1 MKKKIKSN
9 IGLLLKILIGMCI
22 ILPVIM
28 AVLFSFQPNSEI
40 DTVPLTL
47 FTKNP
52 TLENY
57 KYVLENIPVLTY
69 LKNTIIMLI
78 IAIPCQI
85 IFASLAA
92 YGFSFFDFP
101 FKNAL
106 FTIFLAVMMIPG
118 DVVII
123 SNYTTVQNMGLMDT
137 YLGMTIIYLVNVS
150 AMFMLRQH
158 MLSMPKALHE
168 AAKIDGCGDMKYFFS
183 VVLPMSKS
191 IIAAQVLSSFMGVY
205 NAYFWQL
212 LVTQTDEMR
221 TVQTGVANLMTSGSS
236 YYGWVLAG
244 AVLSMIIPI
253 IVYTVGLDKIV
264 EGMAAGAVKS

>member
-9 IGLLLKILIGMCI
+9 IGLFLKLLIGICI
-22 ILPVIM
+22 IIPVIM
-28 AVLFSFQPNSEI
+28 AVLFSFQSNSEI
-40 DTVPLTL
+40 NTLPLNV
-47 FTKNP
+47 FAENP

-57 KYVLENIPVLTY
+57 KYVIENIPIFTY
-69 LKNTIIMLI
+69 LKNTIIMLLI
-78 IAIPCQI
+78 CIPCQI
-85 IFASLAA
+85 IFGSLAA

-106 FTIFLAVMMIPG
+106 FTIFLTVMMIPG
-118 DVVII
+118 EVIII

-137 YLGMTIIYLVNVS
+137 YLGMTITSLFNVS

-168 AAKIDGCGDMKYFFS
+168 AAKIDGCGDMKYLFS

-191 IIAAQVLSSFMGVY
+191 IIAAQVLNGFIGIY
-205 NAYFWQL
+205 NSYFWPL
-212 LVTQTDEMR
+212 LVTQTAEMR
-221 TVQTGVANLMTSGSS
+221 TIQTGLAQLMLSGDS

-244 AVLSMIIPI
+244 AVLSMIIPLV
-253 IVYTVGLDKIV
+253 VYIFGLDKIV
-264 EGMAAGAVKS
+264 DGMTAGAVKS

>member
-1 MKKKIKSN
+1 MKKNIKSN
-9 IGLLLKILIGMCI
+9 IGLLVKIIIGIFMI
-22 ILPVIM
+22 MPVIM
-28 AVLFSFQPNSEI
+28 AILFSFQSNLEINS
-40 DTVPLTL
+40 VPLNL

-57 KYVLENIPVLTY
+57 KYVIENIPIFTY
-69 LKNTIIMLI
+69 LKNTVVMLI
-78 IAIPCQI
+78 ICIPCQVI
-85 IFASLAA
+85 LGSLAA

-106 FTIFLAVMMIPG
+106 FTVFLAVMMIPG
-118 DVVII
+118 EVIII

-137 YLGMTIIYLVNVS
+137 YMGMTITSLFNVS

-168 AAKIDGCGDMKYFFS
+168 AAKIDGCGDMKYLFS

-191 IIAAQVLSSFMGVY
+191 IIAAQVLNSFISIY
-205 NAYFWQL
+205 NAYFWPL

-221 TVQTGVANLMTSGSS
+221 TVQTGVAQLMLSGSN

-253 IVYTVGLDKIV
+253 IVYVLGLDKIV
-264 EGMAAGAVKS
+264 DGMTAGAVKS

>member
-9 IGLLLKILIGMCI
+9 IGLLLKILVGLCI
-22 ILPVIM
+22 IAPIIM
-28 AVLFSFQPNSEI
+28 AVLFSFQHNTEI

-57 KYVLENIPVLTY
+57 KYVIQNIPILTY
-69 LKNTIIMLI
+69 LKNTIIMLLI
-78 IAIPCQI
+78 SIPGQI
-85 IFASLAA
+85 IVGCLAA
-92 YGFSFFDFP
+92 YGFAFFDFP
-101 FKNAL
+101 LKNTL
-106 FTIFLAVMMIPG
+106 FTIFLAAMMIPG

-123 SNYTTVQNMGLMDT
+123 TNYTTVQNMGLMDT
-137 YLGMTIIYLVNVS
+137 YLGMSIIYLVNVS

-168 AAKIDGCGDMKYFFS
+168 AAKIDGCGDMRYFFS
-183 VVLPMSKS
+183 VVMPMSKS
-191 IIAAQVLSSFMGVY
+191 IITAQVLTSFMGVY
-205 NAYFWQL
+205 NAYFWPL
-212 LVTQTDEMR
+212 LITQTDEMR
-221 TVQTGVANLMTSGSS
+221 TVQTGVASLLASGSA

-253 IVYTVGLDKIV
+253 IIYVVGLDKIV